1 MVSKGEMMKEESEGR
16 GGEGEEREER
26 KSFFEFSRDLN
37 MLVAITSSVRIECI
51 TTSLLIIK
59 MNELMVEWRRG
70 EKEIDERRDNYGEV
84 K

>member
-1 MVSKGEMMKEESEGR
+1 MKEESEGR